1 MNHQETVNRERRVYG
16 ETDSQYDPFLGGI
29 FKSKH
34 KKKKEKLDIQQR
46 DANLNLTNKQNKIAD
61 AKAQAEL
68 FKAQAEQMR
77 VVTAQKLAEKAE
89 TQLQGAKASTQLK
102 YVGIVIAGIVVIGG
116 VALALYMIKQSKNT
130 LLNSAKLA
138 KVKAV

>member
-1 MNHQETVNRERRVYG
+1 MENQRRANKERRVYG
-16 ETDSQYDPFLGGI
+16 ERDSHYDPFLGGI

-34 KKKKEKLDIQQR
+34 KKKKQKLDIKQR
-46 DANLNLTNKQNKIAD
+46 DASLSLTNKQNKIAE

-77 VVTAQKLAEKAE
+77 AVTAQKLAEKAE

-102 YVGIVIAGIVVIGG
+102 YVGMAIGGIVVIGG
-116 VALALYMIKQSKNT
+116 VALAVYLVKQNKNT
-130 LLNSAKLA
+130 TINAAKFA
-138 KVKAV
+138 KMKTA

>member
-1 MNHQETVNRERRVYG
+1 MNNQETAGKEIRIYG
-16 ETDSQYDPFLGGI
+16 QQEEEYDLFLGGI

-46 DANLNLTNKQNKIAD
+46 DATLNLTNKQNRIA
-61 AKAQAEL
+61 AARAQAEI

-77 VVTAQKLAEKAE
+77 AVTAQKLAEKAD

-102 YVGIVIAGIVVIGG
+102 YVGIAIAGIVVIGG
-116 VALALYMIKQSKNT
+116 VAMAIYLVKQSKNT
-130 LLNSAKLA
+130 ALKTKNIA
-138 KVKAV
+138 KVKVA